1 MVRLSPLWSLMA
13 LLVALP
19 WLNPFASGPSPAVQP
34 WLTSAACAL
43 GLWLLALARGVRP
56 RVRLW
61 LPALAVAGWAAV
73 SQLALRPET
82 VMLAMGLLLMG
93 IAAGLAEDEGTSTAL
108 QAGVLAAAVIS
119 AVFGI
124 VQYFG
129 LSGGFA
135 PWINVARPGEAYANL
150 RQPNLYAS
158 LCWLGA
164 AVLLWGGLRLP
175 FTVRAVLIALLAAGS
190 AASVSRTGLLQAVA
204 VTVLAAWWSGPARRQ
219 RLLLC
224 AIALAAY
231 GAAAV
236 LLPLALQAAAEVSAA
251 RTLWARLG
259 GGEGCSSR
267 LVLWSNVLHLIAL
280 RPLAG
285 WGWGELDFA
294 HFMTLY
300 PGDRFCDILDNA
312 HSLPLHLA
320 VELGLPAAVLVV
332 GAATVWAWRRRPWRE
347 ALPRRQLAWAVIALI
362 LLHGLLEYPLWYGPF
377 QIAFGAAVGWLL
389 ASERQPEA
397 ADRRFA
403 PSAALAGVLSLA
415 TAYAAWDYARV
426 SQIYLP
432 PEERRS
438 AWADDTLEHVR
449 RSWLFDGQA
458 RFADLT
464 LATLSPAHA
473 AWMYEL
479 AGRVLHYSPEPRVIE
494 LAIESA
500 TMVGQEDEAVLH
512 LARYRAAFPADHA
525 RWSAALRRQP
535 AAQ

>member
-1 MVRLSPLWSLMA
+1 MGRLSPLWSLAA

-19 WLNPFASGPSPAVQP
+19 WLNPFASGPSPAMQP

-56 RVRLW
+56 RLRLW
-61 LPALAVAGWAAV
+61 LPALAIAAWAV
-73 SQLALRPET
+73 LSQWALRPET

-93 IAAGLAEDEGTSTAL
+93 VAAGLAEDEGTSTAL
-108 QAGVLAAAVIS
+108 QAGVLAAAAIS
-119 AVFGI
+119 ALFGI
-124 VQYFG
+124 VQYLGF
-129 LSGGFA
+129 SGGFV
-135 PWINVARPGEAYANL
+135 PWINVARAGEAFANL

-164 AVLLWGGLRLP
+164 AVVLWGGLRLP

-204 VTVLAAWWSGPARRQ
+204 VTVMAALWSGPARRQ

-231 GAAAV
+231 FAAAV
-236 LLPLALQAAAEVSAA
+236 LLPLAMQAAAEAA
-251 RTLWARLG
+251 PTRTLWGRLG

-280 RPLAG
+280 KPLTG
-285 WGWGELDFA
+285 WGWGELDYA

-300 PGDRFCDILDNA
+300 PGERFCDILDNA

-320 VELGLPAAVLVV
+320 VELGLPAALLIV
-332 GAATVWAWRRRPWRE
+332 GGAIAWAWRRRPWRE
-347 ALPRRQLAWAVIALI
+347 ALPRRQLAWAVIAVI

-377 QIAFGAAVGWLL
+377 QIAFGAALGWLL
-389 ASERQPEA
+389 ASEQQPEA
-397 ADRRFA
+397 VVTRPIA
-403 PSAALAGVLSLA
+403 PSAALAGVLLLA
-415 TAYAAWDYARV
+415 TAYAAWDYLRV
-426 SQIYLP
+426 SQIYLA
-432 PEERRS
+432 PEQRRA

-449 RSWLFDGQA
+449 RSWLFGGQA

-464 LATLSPAHA
+464 LASLSRSNAV
-473 AWMYEL
+473 WMYEL
-479 AGRVLHYSPEPRVIE
+479 SGRMLHYSPEPRVIE
-494 LAIESA
+494 RAIESA
-500 TMVGQEDEAVLH
+500 TMVGEEDEAVLH
-512 LARYRAAFPADHA
+512 LARYRAAFPEDYAQ
-525 RWSAALRRQP
+525 WSAALKRQP
-535 AAQ
+535 